1 MDKMDLKI
9 FHGENLEFNGIHAL
23 DEKLQTVWDWDWI
36 ELEERPGKW
45 AIGREWELAVSS
57 S

>member
-1 MDKMDLKI
+1 MDKKDLKI